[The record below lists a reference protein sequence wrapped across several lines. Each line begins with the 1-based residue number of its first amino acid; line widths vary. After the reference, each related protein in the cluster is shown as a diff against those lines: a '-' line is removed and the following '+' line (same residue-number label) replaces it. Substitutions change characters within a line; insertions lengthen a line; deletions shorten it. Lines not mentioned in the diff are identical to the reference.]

1 MESERLLN
9 AEEVARDA
17 PRSLRYVQ
25 TVGYLAFF
33 GFMGALA
40 LAIVQSFDEVG
51 SIWWILAMVVLGYLT
66 ADLLSGIVHFLAD
79 NFGSPDTPFLGQG
92 FVLPFRQHHV
102 DPLGITRHGFF
113 IANGNNALVCLP
125 ILIPVVVLVPV
136 ESSAGG
142 YHAGVFVFVM
152 LLAVFLTNQTHKWAH
167 METVPR
173 PVAWLQRAGVILAK
187 DHHDIHH
194 TSPFDTH
201 YCITV
206 GAWNR
211 LFERHRIFDRL
222 ERVIRRWIPGTDPR
236 TRVEQD
242 AARPL
247 PPPVSTSVATSPL
260 STPSLASPPPS
271 TLILRT
277 SRE

>member
-1 MESERLLN
+1 MLN
-9 AEEVARDA
+9 PEDVTRDA
-17 PRSLRYVQ
+17 PPLLRRIQ

-33 GFMGALA
+33 GCMIGLAVAL
-40 LAIVQSFDEVG
+40 VQSYADVG
-51 SIWWILAMVVLGYLT
+51 SMWVVLAMVVAGYLV

-79 NFGSPDTPFLGQG
+79 NFGSPETPFVGQG

-125 ILIPVVVLVPV
+125 ILIPVALFAPV
-136 ESSAGG
+136 SSSPTA
-142 YHAGVFVFVM
+142 YHAGVFTFTM

-173 PVAWLQRAGVILAK
+173 PVAWLQRAGVILSK
-187 DHHDIHH
+187 EHHDVHH

-211 LFERHRIFDRL
+211 LFERYRIFDRL
-222 ERVIRRWIPGTDPR
+222 ERAIRRWVPGTDTR
-236 TRVEQD
+236 TRVEQE
-242 AARPL
+242 AAFGARQ
-247 PPPVSTSVATSPL
+247 SSMML
-260 STPSLASPPPS
+260 ST
-271 TLILRT
+271 TG
-277 SRE
+277 E